1 MTTPQPST
9 SRASET
15 PAVLASPAQLISLFL
30 SDSRQPRS
38 AAAMAR
44 AGSAAR
50 HLLRWTSARHIP
62 IDAIDDDVVQRFA
75 RHRCTCPRYSGHQV
89 RDPAYL
95 NQARRFVRFL
105 EDQGAIVAANDPV
118 EVGAHLDAFAE
129 HLAALGHGR
138 SVRLGYFAQ
147 ARHFATWLR
156 LSRIRWPEVDQG
168 VIERFALHDCHCP
181 IRAKRG
187 VRVPG
192 TGPAQRRRGARRF
205 TAYLRNQGVIAPDL
219 VTAPSR
225 PEDARLAAY
234 RSWLTREQGAS
245 EATIRRYLQE
255 AMRWLPTLGPDPAR
269 YTAAA
274 VRLIAIEQKPNRSR
288 SAVRMTVTV
297 LRSFL
302 RFMASTGACSV
313 VLVEA
318 VPPAVRRRL
327 ATLPR
332 YAAPATIEEII
343 ASCHGMTAVGVRDR
357 AIILLLARL
366 GLRAADVWQLRLED
380 IDWRNGRLRLHGK
393 QRRSVALPLPQD
405 VGDALLAYV
414 EGSRPV
420 VAEGRVFLRSQAP
433 FTPFRS
439 ASEIAGIVARVLK
452 RGGFVDVP
460 TGAHMFRHSLATGLL
475 RAGSNLEAIGAVLR
489 HRSPDSTAIYAKV
502 DLAMLLEVAQPW
514 PGDASC

>member
-9 SRASET
+9 SLARET
-15 PAVLASPAQLISLFL
+15 PAPLAPAQLISLFL
-30 SDSRQPRS
+30 LHGPQPRS

-50 HLLRWTSARHIP
+50 HLLRWTSAGHIP
-62 IDAIDDDVVQRFA
+62 IDTIDDDVVQRFA
-75 RHRCTCPRYSGHQV
+75 RHCCTCPRYSAHQLC
-89 RDPAYL
+89 DPAYL
-95 NQARRFVRFL
+95 NQVRRFVSFL
-105 EDQGAIVAANDPV
+105 EDQGAIIAANDTV

-129 HLAALGHGR
+129 HLDALGHGR

-147 ARHFATWLR
+147 ARHFATWLH
-156 LSRIRWPEVDQG
+156 LSRIRWSEVDEG
-168 VIERFALHDCHCP
+168 VIERFAIHDCHCP

-205 TAYLRNQGVIAPDL
+205 TTYLHQQGVIAPYL
-219 VTAPSR
+219 VAAHSR
-225 PEDARLAAY
+225 PQDARLAAY
-234 RSWLTREQGAS
+234 SSWLTREQGVTG
-245 EATIRRYLQE
+245 ATIQRYVQE
-255 AMRWLPTLGPDPAR
+255 AMRWLPTLGPDPAL

-274 VRLIAIEQKPNRSR
+274 VRSIAIEQDPNRSR

-302 RFMASTGACSV
+302 RFAASTCACSV
-313 VLVEA
+313 ALVEA

-327 ATLPR
+327 AT
-332 YAAPATIEEII
+332 TIEAII
-343 ASCHGMTAVGVRDR
+343 ASCGGTTAVGVRDR

-366 GLRAADVWQLRLED
+366 GLRAADVWRLRLED

-393 QRRSVALPLPQD
+393 QRRSVAMPLPQD
-405 VGDALLAYV
+405 AGDALLAYV

-420 VAEGRVFLRSQAP
+420 VADGRVFLRTHAP

-439 ASEIAGIVARVLK
+439 ASEIAGIVARVLR

-475 RAGSNLEAIGAVLR
+475 RAGSNLDAIGAVLR
-489 HRSPDSTAIYAKV
+489 HRSPDSTAIYAKI

>member
-1 MTTPQPST
+1 MVKGLIRRVIGLPPLGMIRVLPLSRPEGPHDHPQPST

-75 RHRCTCPRYSGHQV
+75 RHRCTCPHYSGHQV

-138 SVRLGYFAQ
+138 SVRLGHFAQ

-156 LSRIRWPEVDQG
+156 LSRIRWSEVDQG

-274 VRLIAIEQKPNRSR
+274 VRLIAIEQEPNRSR
-288 SAVRMTVTV
+288 SA
-297 LRSFL
+297 
-302 RFMASTGACSV
+302 
-313 VLVEA
+313 
-318 VPPAVRRRL
+318 
-327 ATLPR
+327 
-332 YAAPATIEEII
+332 
-343 ASCHGMTAVGVRDR
+343 
-357 AIILLLARL
+357 
-366 GLRAADVWQLRLED
+366 
-380 IDWRNGRLRLHGK
+380 
-393 QRRSVALPLPQD
+393 
-405 VGDALLAYV
+405 
-414 EGSRPV
+414 
-420 VAEGRVFLRSQAP
+420 
-433 FTPFRS
+433 
-439 ASEIAGIVARVLK
+439 
-452 RGGFVDVP
+452 
-460 TGAHMFRHSLATGLL
+460 
-475 RAGSNLEAIGAVLR
+475 
-489 HRSPDSTAIYAKV
+489 
-502 DLAMLLEVAQPW
+502 
-514 PGDASC
+514 